1 MSRWVEFNI
10 HNRVTM
16 RVAEDAPTLSLL
28 MDMFA
33 CFLTKEKLDHH
44 DLTITGEV
52 VPMPGAAYGGTDYR
66 YTPTSLYLN
75 AMNVQIVRTEDGFV
89 LNGTRELLVAA
100 LPLIDRLMVERSAAM
115 IHAATVEY
123 RGHGI
128 CLPAWGGVGK
138 TSTMAKLLKRD
149 GVAFMGDDWA
159 FLSDEAQLLGF
170 AKPLFIKP
178 YHGPIYPHLFGARR
192 KPLVPYR
199 LAEPLAR
206 FSTLVHPLVTQY
218 PRLARVSRRWSPE
231 HMMVQPRTAFP
242 QARFSTR
249 APLAMAIFVERYEGT
264 SALLEEKDR
273 PWMVARMVG
282 NFQAEMTRH
291 SQEVI
296 TALGTTSLVPVE
308 RTFGDKAAIID
319 RALEGKPLFL
329 LQIPKAW
336 SADQASDVIVARLQ
350 DIFAATGVDEPLDA
364 AFGDRASAF
373 GGPPQTGQTPNAKR
387 QTPSAT

>member
-28 MDMFA
+28 MDMFE

-44 DLTITGEV
+44 DLTITGKV
-52 VPMPGAAYGGTDYR
+52 VSMPGAAYGGTDYR

-75 AMNVQIVRTEDGFV
+75 AMKVQVVRTEDGFV
-89 LNGTRELLVAA
+89 LHGTRELLITA
-100 LPLIDRLMVERSAAM
+100 LPLIDRLMVERNAAM
-115 IHAATVEY
+115 IHAATVQY

-128 CLPAWGGVGK
+128 CLPMWGGVGK
-138 TSTMAKLLKRD
+138 TSTMAKLVKLN

-159 FLSDEAQLLGF
+159 FLSEDAQLLGF
-170 AKPLFIKP
+170 AKPMFIKP
-178 YHGPIYPHLFGARR
+178 YHRPIYPHLFKTKR

-199 LAEPLAR
+199 FSEPLAR
-206 FSTLVHPLVTQY
+206 FSTLVHPVVTEY
-218 PRLARVSRRWSPE
+218 PRLARISRRWSPE

-242 QARFSTR
+242 QAQFSTR
-249 APLAMAIFVERYEGT
+249 APLAMAIFVERYDGT
-264 SALLEEKDR
+264 SAVLEEKDT
-273 PWMVARMVG
+273 PWMVARLVG
-282 NFQAEMTRH
+282 NFHAEITHH

-296 TALGTTSLVPVE
+296 TALGAIALVPIE
-308 RTFGDKAAIID
+308 RMFGDKAALIA

-336 SADQASDVIVARLQ
+336 SADQASDAITAQLQ
-350 DIFAATGVDEPLDA
+350 DICVATGM
-364 AFGDRASAF
+364 R
-373 GGPPQTGQTPNAKR
+373 
-387 QTPSAT
+387 